1 MRLHLIFVF
10 IGVGALT
17 ACGEATNQK
26 NVETS
31 EKTSETPIDNSS
43 SNDSIEVII
52 KDSKTGEE
60 KHQMVPK
67 DVITNPSTI
76 KQPEQPIIEK

>member
-1 MRLHLIFVF
+1 MRILLFVF

-17 ACGEATNQK
+17 ACGEAPNQK

-31 EKTSETPIDNSS
+31 EKTSETPIDNSP

-52 KDSKTGEE
+52 KDSKTGKEIRQ
-60 KHQMVPK
+60 KVSK
-67 DVITNPSTI
+67 DIITTPSTI
-76 KQPEQPIIEK
+76 NQPEQTVIEK

>member
-1 MRLHLIFVF
+1 MRFLLFVF
-10 IGVGALT
+10 IGIGALT
-17 ACGEATNQK
+17 ACGEAPNQK
-26 NVETS
+26 TVETS
-31 EKTSETPIDNSS
+31 EKTTETPIDNSP

-60 KHQMVPK
+60 HHQTISK
-67 DVITNPSTI
+67 DIITSPSTI

>member
-1 MRLHLIFVF
+1 MRLLLFVF
-10 IGVGALT
+10 FGVGVLI
-17 ACGEATNQK
+17 ACGEAPNQK
-26 NVETS
+26 NAETS
-31 EKTSETPIDNSS
+31 EKTTETPIDNSP

-60 KHQMVPK
+60 QRQMVSK
-67 DVITNPSTI
+67 DIITRPSTI